1 MGKVPRKYFERLVE
15 NSLDI
20 VVATDTHGRVI
31 FYNDGAMKSLG
42 YAKDEVHN
50 RPVADFYPSLE
61 EARKVMKAMR
71 DDPEGRIV
79 NFEAIFVAKSSEH
92 IPVAITGAIIYD
104 DENEEIGTIGFAKDI
119 REIRRKDQ
127 LATLAEI
134 AVGLSHEINNPLTVI
149 WNNLE
154 LIRNECQNEP
164 GWRKGESRLEVIRTE
179 IERIRLRIETV
190 ELMARSGIY
199 ASKEYLRGAQ
209 MIDLVAAEKGRT
221 PVPAEDP
228 TPELKGLQIL
238 VVDDDASVTASLT
251 EILRLQGCE
260 VRTAGSGEE
269 ALRFVAKGHFDLVL
283 SDVVMP
289 NMDGYDLYLKLKEAN
304 PDTAVILMTAYYYDK
319 DHIIKRS
326 KMEGLQGSV
335 FKKPI
340 NPDHLKKVIAQ
351 ACHRTV

>member
-31 FYNDGAMKSLG
+31 FCNDGAMKSLG
-42 YAKDEVHN
+42 YAKEEVRN
-50 RPVADFYPSLE
+50 LAVSAFYPSLE
-61 EARKVMKAMR
+61 EARKVMQAMR
-71 DDPEGRIV
+71 DDPEGRV
-79 NFEAIFVAKSSEH
+79 ANFETIFVTKSGDH
-92 IPVAITGAIIYD
+92 IPVAITGAVIYND
-104 DENEEIGTIGFAKDI
+104 KNEEIGTIGFAKDI

-154 LIRNECQNEP
+154 LIRKECKNEP
-164 GWRKGESRLEVIRTE
+164 GWSTGEARLETIRTE

-190 ELMARSGIY
+190 ELMARSGVY
-199 ASKEYLRGAQ
+199 TSREYLRGAQ
-209 MIDLVAAEKGRT
+209 MIDLVAAQKGKKSA
-221 PVPAEDP
+221 PVPGAQ
-228 TPELKGLQIL
+228 PELKGLGIL
-238 VVDDDASVTASLT
+238 VVDDDPSVTASLN
-251 EILRLQGCE
+251 EILKHEGCE
-260 VRTAGSGEE
+260 VRVARSGEE
-269 ALRFVAKGHFDLVL
+269 ALKLAAEHRFDLVL

-289 NMDGYDLYLKLKEAN
+289 NMDGYDLYMKLKDVD
-304 PDTAVILMTAYYYDK
+304 PDMSVILMTAYYYDK

-340 NPDHLKKVIAQ
+340 NPDHLKRVIAE
-351 ACHRTV
+351 ACHRTS

>member
-20 VVATDTHGRVI
+20 VVATDTHGQVI

-50 RPVADFYPSLE
+50 RAVSTFYPSLE

-79 NFEAIFVAKSSEH
+79 NYETIFVAKNGEH

-104 DENEEIGTIGFAKDI
+104 DKNEEIGTIGFAKDI

-154 LIRNECQNEP
+154 LIRTECKNEP
-164 GWRKGESRLEVIRTE
+164 GWGKGEARLEVIRTE

-199 ASKEYLRGAQ
+199 ASREYLRGAQ
-209 MIDLVAAEKGRT
+209 MIDLVATQKGRKAA
-221 PVPAEDP
+221 PVAGAE
-228 TPELKGLQIL
+228 PELKGLRIL
-238 VVDDDASVTASLT
+238 VVDDDPSVTASLN
-251 EILRLQGCE
+251 EILKHQGCE

-269 ALRFVAKGHFDLVL
+269 ALKLVADHRFDLVL

-289 NMDGYDLYLKLKEAN
+289 NMDGYDLYLKLREAS
-304 PDTAVILMTAYYYDK
+304 PDTSVILMTAYYYDK

-340 NPDHLKKVIAQ
+340 NPDHLKRVIAE
-351 ACHRTV
+351 ACHRTS